1 MRGTS
6 ACFLDLDLEDGVLK
20 VWFEFS
26 NPQNTLKIV
35 MSAAIYLLRLGG
47 RRIFAYLREIQR
59 YKRYYKAMKIDTNL
73 RLSIEIRYI

>member
-47 RRIFAYLREIQR
+47 RRIFAYLREI
-59 YKRYYKAMKIDTNL
+59 
-73 RLSIEIRYI
+73 

>member
-35 MSAAIYLLRLGG
+35 MSAAIYLLGG

>member
-35 MSAAIYLLRLGG
+35 MSASAAGVSS
-47 RRIFAYLREIQR
+47 RIFAR
-59 YKRYYKAMKIDTNL
+59 YKDTKDTTKQ
-73 RLSIEIRYI
+73 